1 MSARIT
7 FFALILTGFLL
18 SACQPE
24 PPANTT
30 GLRAV
35 TPLPTL
41 DVQDTAGLC
50 TTVDENWGRDW
61 LTVLNALHALEAQQ
75 IPNCTGAQALN
86 DQLYGAYIAYG
97 TLLER
102 RGQTDNAIE
111 AYRAA
116 LSYNFNSPEAS
127 RRLSF
132 LQVATATPPPTCAD
146 SVVQDAL
153 TALPAYVPTSGNF
166 IEVQNEQLTLN
177 NQPYLV
183 YGVNYYPRDYP
194 YERFLAEMDV
204 SSLDLEMQLM
214 RASGLNTL
222 RIFIRHDQLFTC
234 YGNGAVP
241 LVDSFERLDAFI
253 QLAGES
259 GFKLILVLNTNPDLS
274 LFPIYRSPQHN
285 LAQIAFIADRYS
297 AESAVMAYDLRDS
310 GDNDY
315 ANFTR
320 ERVLLWLTDAIT
332 AVRQNAPDQLVT
344 AGWDNDSADTAPL
357 VDFVSFQNF
366 GDIDDL
372 RQEIAVL
379 NAATD
384 RPVLLASIGYNTF
397 DMNELLQR
405 QSYQRAFEAVA
416 NNGLAGWVV
425 WTAFDYPLTALCD
438 DINDCEI
445 GNGPL
450 NRFGLWNTSYFPKRA
465 VDAVELA
472 TGLITAEDLVGEN

>member
-1 MSARIT
+1 MKYR
-7 FFALILTGFLL
+7 FLLLILAPALFLI

-41 DVQDTAGLC
+41 DVQDINALC
-50 TTVDENWGRDW
+50 ESVDENWGRDW

-75 IPNCTGAQALN
+75 INNCTGAQALT

-102 RGQTDNAIE
+102 RGQIPNAIE
-111 AYRAA
+111 AYESA
-116 LSYNFNSPEAS
+116 LTYNFNSPEAT

-132 LQVATATPPPTCAD
+132 LQVATATPPPTCTD
-146 SVVQDAL
+146 SVVQEAL
-153 TALPAYVPTSGNF
+153 AALPVYVPSSGNF
-166 IEVQNEQLTLN
+166 VAVQNGQLTLN
-177 NQPYLV
+177 NQPYPV

-194 YERFLAEMDV
+194 NERFLADMDV
-204 SSLDLEMQLM
+204 SSLDLEMELM

-222 RIFIRHDQLFTC
+222 RLFIRHEQLFTC
-234 YGNGAVP
+234 FGNGAVP
-241 LVDSFERLDAFI
+241 IVDNFQRLDAFI
-253 QLAGES
+253 QLAGEY
-259 GFKLILVLNTNPDLS
+259 GYKLILVLNTAPDLS
-274 LFPIYRSPQHN
+274 DFPIYRSPQHN

-297 AESAVMAYDLRDS
+297 AESAIMAYDVRDS

-315 ANFTR
+315 TNFTR

-384 RPVLLASIGYNTF
+384 RPVLLASIGFNTF

-405 QSYQRAFEAVA
+405 QSYQRAFEAAA

-438 DINDCEI
+438 DINDCDI

-450 NRFGLWNTSYFPKRA
+450 NRFC
-465 VDAVELA
+465 
-472 TGLITAEDLVGEN
+472 